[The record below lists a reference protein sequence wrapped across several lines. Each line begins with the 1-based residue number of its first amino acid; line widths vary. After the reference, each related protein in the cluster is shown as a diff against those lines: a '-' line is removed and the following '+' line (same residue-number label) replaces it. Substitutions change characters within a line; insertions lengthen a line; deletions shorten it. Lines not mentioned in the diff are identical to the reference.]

1 MKKQN
6 LYLLLLSILAGC
18 TDIDTPHIAT
28 GDSNYQVTACIRS
41 ISCTPRVNDG
51 KTQSTFQTGDKILI
65 GWEGNAS
72 AYGYTYSGSNGIFTP
87 SDENGKSLWSKLIEK
102 GTGKVEVYAWYDPAS
117 ASDTLPADNSTI
129 SVKSDQS
136 TEKDYLS
143 GLYMAAHQQVE
154 STAKT
159 LDFTFRHLVSRIRL
173 SIDFNDKSIEESD
186 MQDAVVKMRLYAS
199 ATIKKGTANKDYQL
213 TVSSSASGPT
223 DNITLLTTTEPGS
236 SHLECICLIPPQS
249 LDEKNSI
256 TIILGKGKEYTCT
269 LGKGLALS
277 AGQEVTL
284 SIDITTEGTDVHAP
298 VVTVIPETKASSYYG
313 NRLLCA
319 KQEVDQY
326 RLYVYEK
333 QADDSWGQPAVIYE
347 SLTSENVFSLAQ
359 FCCLDICKDY
369 VAVGT
374 DSGSEGKIYFCR
386 RDKST
391 GKWYK
396 SVGPINRSSYAI
408 TINEH
413 FLVAGASGN
422 DITIYPIKENGEL
435 DLGNATKTNKFTGF
449 KLRLTDN
456 DVICSSTSLY
466 QLGLAENGKADV
478 TPIVSFS
485 ADRASSDGKKVIL
498 QTNRQIVKIY
508 NISTKKYETID
519 DAPTAGVGLPV
530 AVYDNYALAGGGT
543 YGDGGNIFNGTG
555 TKINWLVLL
564 YYDGNKWIRVGKVN
578 DPNGFLN
585 LLKEYS
591 PNEMIKNVSSLEG
604 TGIVMKGVRVSITS
618 EGVTYFVENIDE
630 LVRRWLED
638 NPQQIKSE
646 I

>member
-117 ASDTLPADNSTI
+117 ASASSTLPADNSTI

-277 AGQEVTL
+277 AGQEVAL

-298 VVTVIPETKASSYYG
+298 VVTVVPETNNCSYSG
-313 NRLLCA
+313 NRLITGNTDGT
-319 KQEVDQY
+319 VSI
-326 RLYVYEK
+326 YEK
-333 QADDSWGQPAVIYE
+333 QADGSWGVPSNVYESLESSNLFQLTDNYYVQAIDLYKDYAGWCAMKKGSSQSSTNDRIYFCKRQKGKWYVSNTLLNTPCYSLVLNKDFLVYGPQGGRDATAVPISESGEYLIDNRKALSGFNGFKLCIAENSVLCNGNVLGKVRLGADNKPTIDKIKTFDSYRAFTDGKRMITQTDNKAITIYNIETATFESIENPIKAGAGRPVVIYE
-347 SLTSENVFSLAQ
+347 
-359 FCCLDICKDY
+359 
-369 VAVGT
+369 
-374 DSGSEGKIYFCR
+374 
-386 RDKST
+386 
-391 GKWYK
+391 
-396 SVGPINRSSYAI
+396 
-408 TINEH
+408 
-413 FLVAGASGN
+413 
-422 DITIYPIKENGEL
+422 
-435 DLGNATKTNKFTGF
+435 
-449 KLRLTDN
+449 
-456 DVICSSTSLY
+456 
-466 QLGLAENGKADV
+466 
-478 TPIVSFS
+478 
-485 ADRASSDGKKVIL
+485 
-498 QTNRQIVKIY
+498 
-508 NISTKKYETID
+508 
-519 DAPTAGVGLPV
+519 
-530 AVYDNYALAGGGT
+530 NYALAGGP
-543 YGDGGNIFNGTG
+543 
-555 TKINWLVLL
+555 KELVL
-564 YYDGNKWIRVGKVN
+564 YYFDGSKWIRLGNQDDNNSFLAILQKYTPDESIN
-578 DPNGFLN
+578 DLT
-585 LLKEYS
+585 Y
-591 PNEMIKNVSSLEG
+591 LEG
-604 TGIVMKGVRVSITS
+604 TNLMMKSTRVTIVSNSI
-618 EGVTYFVENIDE
+618 TYFVENIDE
-630 LVRRWLED
+630 LVKLWLKD
-638 NPQQIKSE
+638 NPQ
-646 I
+646 